1 MKALVVISHMALAQ
15 TLVLS
20 TLVGIFALQDQGG
33 YLSMFL
39 CVFSPF
45 VLGLQ
50 IMCIFN
56 SCKE

>member
-39 CVFSPF
+39 CVVSPF